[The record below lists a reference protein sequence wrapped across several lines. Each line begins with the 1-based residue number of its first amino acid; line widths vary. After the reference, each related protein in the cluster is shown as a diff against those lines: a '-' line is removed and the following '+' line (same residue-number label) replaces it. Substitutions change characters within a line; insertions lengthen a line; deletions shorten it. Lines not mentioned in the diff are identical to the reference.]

1 MSLTSII
8 SKVFG
13 TKADRDYK
21 AVKPLLQ
28 KVLDIYPSIDSL
40 NNDALRART
49 EELKRQL
56 REVEAPFENRIAEI
70 KTELDGD
77 IPVSEKEKLAGES
90 DKLVKDEDAAIEECL
105 NKILTEALDI
115 MKSNRQTFKR
125 KRKGGCHRKPV

>member
-40 NNDALRART
+40 NT
-49 EELKRQL
+49 MPSGH
-56 REVEAPFENRIAEI
+56 APKSSSGSF
-70 KTELDGD
+70 
-77 IPVSEKEKLAGES
+77 
-90 DKLVKDEDAAIEECL
+90 VK
-105 NKILTEALDI
+105 
-115 MKSNRQTFKR
+115 
-125 KRKGGCHRKPV
+125 

>member
-40 NNDALRART
+40 NNDDLRART

-56 REVEAPFENRIAEI
+56 REVEAPFENRIA
-70 KTELDGD
+70 
-77 IPVSEKEKLAGES
+77 
-90 DKLVKDEDAAIEECL
+90 
-105 NKILTEALDI
+105 
-115 MKSNRQTFKR
+115 
-125 KRKGGCHRKPV
+125 